1 MKINKFLLILF
12 FVIQY
17 FGFTQE
23 MNPDSK
29 LFTKTEIEWIK
40 KHPVI
45 NFGYEPNWPPY
56 EIYEKGIYTG
66 ISGDYIKM
74 IELHTDIDMVPIPN
88 ITWQE
93 TIGGLQKGKIKVA
106 ALAGI
111 TQERKKYLHFTEPHV
126 TDPIVI
132 VTQSDYDFISGVS
145 DLEGK
150 RLVLPEGYYAIDLI
164 KSDFPEFDIK
174 TTKSVKDC
182 LYQVSTGQADA
193 FIGSLSVTSYY
204 INNNGF
210 SNLKIAAPTH
220 YGYTELGLAVTKD
233 WSIFRDIV
241 QKIFKHLSKEEHIEI
256 RNKWVT
262 LSVEKGVSYNTI
274 KKYILYAFG
283 ALAIII
289 FIFLL
294 WNRTLRNEIKAR
306 KKIEL
311 DLKKENQQ
319 KELLLKEVH
328 HRVKNNLQI
337 VHSMLNMQSRKVDNE
352 IALKVITEGKS
363 RVMAMAIIHKILYES
378 DDLSTIDVKKYVNSL
393 SDNIKRIY
401 ASDQTDVVLNID
413 IQDVFLDID
422 KAIPVGLILNELL
435 SNTYKHAFINR
446 KKGNIKIEII
456 QFNGV
461 CQFNYSDDGVGVMN
475 YDMKS
480 YKTLGMHLI
489 HRLANQLQTEAEMQK
504 TTGFNLSFVFK
515 Y

>member
-1 MKINKFLLILF
+1 MKINKFLL
-12 FVIQY
+12 VIFLVNQY

-23 MNPDSK
+23 LNPDPE
-29 LFTKTEIEWIK
+29 LFTKEEIEWIK

-66 ISGDYIKM
+66 ISGDYVKM
-74 IELHTDIDMVPIPN
+74 IEIHTDIDMVPIPN

-93 TIGGLQKGKIKVA
+93 TIGGLQNGKIKVA
-106 ALAGI
+106 SLAGI
-111 TQERKKYLHFTEPHV
+111 TQERKKYLDFTEPHI
-126 TDPIVI
+126 TDPLVI
-132 VTQSDYDFISGVS
+132 VTQSGYKFITGVG
-145 DLEGK
+145 DLEGSI
-150 RLVLPEGYYAIDLI
+150 VALPEGYDTVEFITR
-164 KSDFPEFDIK
+164 DFPSINIK
-174 TTKSVKDC
+174 KSKNVQDC
-182 LYQVSTGQADA
+182 LYSVSTGRADA
-193 FIGSLSVTSYY
+193 FIGSLAVSSYY
-204 INNNGF
+204 INSNGF
-210 SNLKIAAPTH
+210 TNLKIAAPTH
-220 YGYTELGLAVTKD
+220 YGYSKLGLAVTKD
-233 WSIFRDIV
+233 WRIFRDIV
-241 QKIFKHLSKEEHIEI
+241 QKVFNHLSKEEHLEI

-262 LSVEKGVSYNTI
+262 VAVDEGVSYNTI
-274 KKYILYAFG
+274 KKYILYALG
-283 ALAIII
+283 VLAIII
-289 FIFLL
+289 FVFLL

-352 IALKVITEGKS
+352 IALKVIKEGKS

-378 DDLSTIDVKKYVNSL
+378 EDLSTIDVKKYVNSL

-401 ASDQTDVVLNID
+401 ASDQTEIILNID

-435 SNTYKHAFINR
+435 SNTYKHAFVNR
-446 KKGNIKIEII
+446 KIGNIKIEII
-456 QFNGV
+456 QLDEV
-461 CQFNYSDDGVGVMN
+461 CQFNYSDDGVGVTN
-475 YDMKS
+475 YNMKS

-489 HRLANQLQTEAEMQK
+489 HRLANQLQTEAVMDK
-504 TTGFNLSFVFK
+504 TTGFNLSFVFN

>member
-1 MKINKFLLILF
+1 MKINKFLLLIFLVNHF
-12 FVIQY
+12 

-23 MNPDSK
+23 LNPDPE
-29 LFTKTEIEWIK
+29 LFTKGEIEWIK

-56 EIYEKGIYTG
+56 EIYDNGIYTG
-66 ISGDYIKM
+66 ISGDYIEM
-74 IELHTDIDMVPIPN
+74 IEIHTDIDMVPIPN

-93 TIGGLQKGKIKVA
+93 TLNGLQHGEIKVA

-111 TQERKKYLHFTEPHV
+111 TEEREEYLHFTKPHV

-132 VTQSDYDFISGVS
+132 VTQSGYKFISGVS

-150 RLVLPEGYYAIDLI
+150 KLTLPEGYYAIDLI
-164 KSDFPEFDIK
+164 KNDFPEFDIK

-204 INNNGF
+204 INNDGF

-233 WSIFRDIV
+233 WSVFRNIV
-241 QKIFKHLSKEEHIEI
+241 QKIFNHLSKEEHIEI

-262 LSVEKGVSYNTI
+262 VAVEKGVSRSTI
-274 KKYILYAFG
+274 KKYVLYALG
-283 ALAIII
+283 VLAIII
-289 FIFLL
+289 IVFLL
-294 WNRTLRNEIKAR
+294 WNKTLRNEIKAR
-306 KKIEL
+306 EKIEL
-311 DLKKENQQ
+311 DLKKENQE

-352 IALKVITEGKS
+352 IALKVIAEGKS

-378 DDLSTIDVKKYVNSL
+378 EDLSTIDVKKYVNSL

-401 ASDQTDVVLNID
+401 KSDHTEIALNID
-413 IQDVFLDID
+413 VQEVYLDID
-422 KAIPVGLILNELL
+422 KSIPVGLILNELL

-456 QFNGV
+456 QLEDV
-461 CQFNYSDDGVGVMN
+461 CQFNYSDDGEGVTN
-475 YDMKS
+475 YNMES

-489 HRLANQLQTEAEMQK
+489 HRLANQLQTEAEIQK
-504 TTGFNLSFVFK
+504 TTGFNLSFVFNC
-515 Y
+515 